1 MEINLA
7 GFNVDS
13 DILKELS
20 RRKKKTVLTPETIA
34 AAYARISRSTES
46 PTELRKVARKEVA
59 KARKSNKTI
68 IFDMGHHSIAEH
80 AVFNFDII
88 DLSRLAIEILES
100 YRLNAYTE
108 KSQRYVSVDEN
119 YLIPE
124 EIKQSPF
131 QNDFVNIIELQNKYY
146 QELLRKL
153 KIYFTKKNPESSSD
167 PKVIENYAKEDARYI
182 TALAIKSNLGAT
194 INARNLELMLRRFAS
209 HKLAEIKELGN
220 KLFALTE
227 KVAPSIVLF
236 HQANEF
242 DKKTYPELKIKLEKL
257 LEVELNLPQAAQGD
271 DVQLVDYTQ
280 DADNMLIAAI
290 LHRISNLPFNK
301 CLKKARK
308 LMLYQKKEIM
318 KNICQ
323 HLEFYDAVLREFEH
337 IHLTYDLVVSASCF
351 AQLKRHRMATITS
364 QAYNPEAGITMPKSV
379 EEVGEANKFKEVIRK
394 TNDAYEKI
402 NKRIPS
408 AAQYV
413 LTNAHQKRVMI
424 SLNARELYH
433 ISRLREDKTAQWD
446 IRKKTKKMVEAAKHF
461 MPLTLMFIGA
471 KDKYPS
477 IYQDIY
483 GKPPKVTESTFKPVD
498 IKKS

>member
-20 RRKKKTVLTPETIA
+20 RRKKKIILTPETIA

-46 PTELRKVARKEVA
+46 PTELRKVARKEVN

-88 DLSRLAIEILES
+88 GISRLAIEILES
-100 YRLNAYTE
+100 YRLNSYTE
-108 KSQRYVSVDEN
+108 KSQRYVTVDEN

-146 QELLRKL
+146 RELLRKL
-153 KIYFTKKNPESSSD
+153 KNYFIKKHPESIND
-167 PKVIENYAKEDARYI
+167 QKVIDNFAKEDARYI
-182 TALAIKSNLGAT
+182 TSLAIKSNLGAT

-209 HKLAEIKELGN
+209 YELTEIRELGK

-227 KVAPSIVLF
+227 KVSPSIVLF

-242 DKKTYPELKIKLEKL
+242 DQKTYPELKVKLEKIL
-257 LEVELNLPQAAQGD
+257 IDEESRVQVD

-280 DADNMLIAAI
+280 DADNILIAAI
-290 LHRISNLPFNK
+290 LHRNSNLPFNK
-301 CLKKARK
+301 CLKKSRK

-323 HLEFYDAVLREFEH
+323 YLEFYDAVLREFEH

-351 AQLKRHRMATITS
+351 AQLKRHRMATITT
-364 QAYNPEAGITMPKSV
+364 QAYDPESGITLPKSV
-379 EEVGEANKFKEVIRK
+379 EEVGETNKFMEIIRK
-394 TNDAYEKI
+394 TNDAYDKI
-402 NKRIPS
+402 NKRIPL
-408 AAQYV
+408 AAQYL
-413 LTNAHQKRVMI
+413 LTNAHQKRVLI

-471 KDKYPS
+471 KDQYTS

-483 GKPPKVTESTFKPVD
+483 GKPPKVTESSLKPLD